1 LDIRIFQKKDG
12 GVVQLIDK
20 EKIAEWPI
28 ELPLKFVEDVR
39 SKLKSYRDAK
49 VEEEISKYLDEIL
62 NSLAIP
68 KIRNVFESETQDYI
82 NSILIDFEEL
92 SEINA
97 EAIKPIQPLLENL
110 AKNPQKKLSASAR
123 RILDNLED

>member
-1 LDIRIFQKKDG
+1 MVIRIFHKKDG

-20 EKIAEWPI
+20 EKIADWPI

-39 SKLKSYRDAK
+39 SKLKSYRDDK

-68 KIRNVFESETQDYI
+68 KIKAIFESGSQDEI
-82 NSILIDFEEL
+82 IAILTDFEEL

-97 EAIKPIQPLLENL
+97 GAIKPIQSLLENL
-110 AKNPQKKLSASAR
+110 TKKTNKKISSSAQK
-123 RILDNLED
+123 IIENLEV

>member
-1 LDIRIFQKKDG
+1 MDIRIFHKKDG

-20 EKIAEWPI
+20 EKIADWPI

-39 SKLKSYRDAK
+39 SKLKSYRDDK

-68 KIRNVFESETQDYI
+68 KIKAIFESGSQDEI
-82 NSILIDFEEL
+82 IAILTDFEEL

-97 EAIKPIQPLLENL
+97 GAIKPIQSLLENL
-110 AKNPQKKLSASAR
+110 TKKTNKKISSSAQK
-123 RILDNLED
+123 IIENLEV

>member
-1 LDIRIFQKKDG
+1 LDIRIFHKKDG

-62 NSLAIP
+62 DSLAIP
-68 KIRNVFESETQDYI
+68 KIRNVFESGTQDHI

>member
-1 LDIRIFQKKDG
+1 MDIRIFHKKDG

-20 EKIAEWPI
+20 EKIADWPI

-39 SKLKSYRDAK
+39 SKLKSYRDDK

-68 KIRNVFESETQDYI
+68 KIKAIFESGSQDEI
-82 NSILIDFEEL
+82 ITILTDFEEL

-97 EAIKPIQPLLENL
+97 GAIKPIQSLLENL
-110 AKNPQKKLSASAR
+110 TKKTNKKISSSALK
-123 RILDNLED
+123 IIENLEP